1 MRLCRFLKGAVGSI
15 ELGCF
20 LVGLCFYRRLYNR
33 KFCYCA
39 FLLFSLGLF
48 SPRTLVPIGFIFFR
62 TIFLL
67 GLFSFGLFPITLKKE
82 SLLQQTMKMSQGCQ
96 IFFLDSM
103 LAFQR
108 IYPEYAPNYDRENV
122 HVPFVQIL
130 SKIKP
135 LSAELWL

>member
-20 LVGLCFYRRLYNR
+20 LVGLCFYRTLYNR
-33 KFCYCA
+33 NFSFCA

-48 SPRTLVPIGFIFFR
+48 SPRTLIPIGFFSFR

-67 GLFSFGLFPITLKKE
+67 GLFSFGLFLITAKKE

-96 IFFLDSM
+96 IFFFDTM

-108 IYPEYAPNYDRENV
+108 IYPEYSPNYDRQNV
-122 HVPFVQIL
+122 YVPFVLIL